1 MAETK
6 RCLIVVAEDNR
17 ADIVLVEQA
26 LKIHGVDCE
35 LVIITDGAE
44 AIRYFGGLDLNSGS
58 PVPNLVLLDMHLPKY
73 DGEDVLNALRSTERT
88 AQTPVIIMTGST
100 ASDVEKVAEKHAA
113 LHYFTKPSTWTE
125 FSDLGA
131 IVRNLL
137 EGRKAEGL

>member
-35 LVIITDGAE
+35 LIIITDGAE
-44 AIRYFGGLDLNSGS
+44 AIRYFGSLDLNSGS

>member
-1 MAETK
+1 MAEKK

-35 LVIITDGAE
+35 LIILTDGAE
-44 AIRYFGGLDLNSGS
+44 AIHYFSGLDLNSGS
-58 PVPNLVLLDMHLPKY
+58 PVPDLVLLDMHLPKY
-73 DGEDVLNALRSTERT
+73 DGEDVLNALRSTERM
-88 AQTPVIIMTGST
+88 ARTPVIIMTGST
-100 ASDVEKVAEKHAA
+100 APQVETTARKRVA
-113 LHYFTKPSTWTE
+113 LHYFTKPSNWGE
-125 FSDLGA
+125 FAELGA